1 GALRAISEVWPDT
14 VVQRCLVHVKRN
26 ICAQTTRT
34 PKLDAHKTL
43 WGLAQNL
50 VKITTLDQA
59 DEWIGQ
65 LQEFHN
71 IYGKWL
77 GEKTYRS
84 EVLPDNVP
92 T

>member
-1 GALRAISEVWPDT
+1 
-14 VVQRCLVHVKRN
+14 QRCLVHVKRN
-26 ICAQTTRT
+26 ICVQTTRT

-71 IYGKWL
+71 I
-77 GEKTYRS
+77 
-84 EVLPDNVP
+84 
-92 T
+92 